1 MYVVD
6 YTMVKHKR
14 NNFIKLRNNIEY
26 GVRICQSGMFLFTVS
41 ASVKND
47 SHIFLKLADDPL
59 SADLLFLLNKVEVK
73 NIMLQQKQ
81 KGGLRP
87 N

>member
-1 MYVVD
+1 
-6 YTMVKHKR
+6 MVKHKR

-73 NIMLQQKQ
+73 KHHAATKTKRGTAAKLKI
-81 KGGLRP
+81 
-87 N
+87 